1 MGVVVRLQVVN
12 VKFTFNGNVET
23 HCLTFSPGVMQSHP
37 LHVDHGCMLAVW
49 RADQANQL

>member
-12 VKFTFNGNVET
+12 VKLTFNGNVET
-23 HCLTFSPGVMQSHP
+23 HCLTFSPGVSHTP
-37 LHVDHGCMLAVW
+37 LHADHDCMLAVW